1 MTTLVINHAWLG
13 HKLVAALGDGSALGV
28 SIHWS
33 AEESALETAG
43 GIVQA
48 LPLLGSE
55 PFLVING
62 DTWLD
67 LDYRALVNQPLGD
80 DLAHLWLVPNPPQH
94 PQGDFSLQAGRVL
107 DTPALTFSGVG
118 LYHPA
123 AFAGLPCGRASWPPA
138 ARLDGA
144 GTGGWQPAGWRVAR
158 HRHSGSAARAGR
170 ATARRHP
177 LTSRGLEPCVFGAR
191 CLAPSSVFCSA
202 TSSVPCWACGS
213 AIASIG
219 AWGSAGLPA
228 GTQPAATGRLFP
240 CHLRRHGPHRQGE
253 RPGHRARN
261 TGRVQPDGQDAAG
274 RRAAGTGPG
283 VVPPWQGGGLPL
295 RETLAEFRQASL
307 GQRDILRFFLEV
319 QLQAAFADGQVEANE
334 RAILQTIADELGFS
348 RIELARILAMAEAQ
362 MNFFHRQQQQG
373 SGQGSNTARSPPPGS
388 PQGCLSVAW
397 GERERQR
404 SGDQACLSQGDEQAS
419 P

>member
-1 MTTLVINHAWLG
+1 MKAMILAAGRGERMRPLTDLLPKPLLAAGGKPLIVHHIEKLKAAGVTTLVINHAWLG

-123 AFAGLPCGRASWPPA
+123 AFAGLP
-138 ARLDGA
+138 
-144 GTGGWQPAGWRVAR
+144 
-158 HRHSGSAARAGR
+158 
-170 ATARRHP
+170 
-177 LTSRGLEPCVFGAR
+177 FGAR
-191 CLAPSSVFCSA
+191 KLAPLLRDWMAQGRVG
-202 TSSVPCWACGS
+202 GS
-213 AIASIG
+213 LLAGEWRDIG
-219 AWGSAGLPA
+219 TVDRLRELDEQLLA
-228 GTQPAATGRLFP
+228 GT
-240 CHLRRHGPHRQGE
+240 H
-253 RPGHRARN
+253 
-261 TGRVQPDGQDAAG
+261 
-274 RRAAGTGPG
+274 
-283 VVPPWQGGGLPL
+283 
-295 RETLAEFRQASL
+295 
-307 GQRDILRFFLEV
+307 
-319 QLQAAFADGQVEANE
+319 
-334 RAILQTIADELGFS
+334 
-348 RIELARILAMAEAQ
+348 
-362 MNFFHRQQQQG
+362 
-373 SGQGSNTARSPPPGS
+373 
-388 PQGCLSVAW
+388 
-397 GERERQR
+397 
-404 SGDQACLSQGDEQAS
+404 
-419 P
+419 

>member
-1 MTTLVINHAWLG
+1 MKVMILAAGRGERMRPLTDLLPKPLLAAGGKPLIVHHIEKLKAAGVTTLVINHAWLG

-123 AFAGLPCGRASWPPA
+123 AFAGLPSGARKLAPLLRDWMAQGRVGGSLLAGEWRDIGTVD
-138 ARLDGA
+138 RLRELDEQLLA
-144 GTGGWQPAGWRVAR
+144 GT
-158 HRHSGSAARAGR
+158 H
-170 ATARRHP
+170 
-177 LTSRGLEPCVFGAR
+177 
-191 CLAPSSVFCSA
+191 
-202 TSSVPCWACGS
+202 
-213 AIASIG
+213 
-219 AWGSAGLPA
+219 
-228 GTQPAATGRLFP
+228 
-240 CHLRRHGPHRQGE
+240 
-253 RPGHRARN
+253 
-261 TGRVQPDGQDAAG
+261 
-274 RRAAGTGPG
+274 
-283 VVPPWQGGGLPL
+283 
-295 RETLAEFRQASL
+295 
-307 GQRDILRFFLEV
+307 
-319 QLQAAFADGQVEANE
+319 
-334 RAILQTIADELGFS
+334 
-348 RIELARILAMAEAQ
+348 
-362 MNFFHRQQQQG
+362 
-373 SGQGSNTARSPPPGS
+373 
-388 PQGCLSVAW
+388 
-397 GERERQR
+397 
-404 SGDQACLSQGDEQAS
+404 
-419 P
+419 